1 MSLPNVKPKDPML
14 MWKILL
20 LGGVGAYLA
29 HARKHNQT
37 LDGKDGL
44 EIKVDTGRL
53 AASVLPMMLPNA
65 GGLAANLLAGA
76 MFDLVRG
83 KKK

>member
-14 MWKILL
+14 VWKILL

-29 HARKHNQT
+29 YARKHNQT
-37 LDGKDGL
+37 LSGEDGL
-44 EIKVDTGRL
+44 EIKVDTRRL
-53 AASVLPMMLPNA
+53 AQSVMPWVLPNGGGMMMNV
-65 GGLAANLLAGA
+65 LAGA